1 MCWKGQTM
9 LTRLKL
15 NMSATGKETNRARR
29 AKHSKATRRP
39 EGALPAEARNSK
51 ARSWQSVRKK
61 EVERARKLVKDPS
74 YPSSAVTRAV
84 ARLLARNLQTLDDP
98 AAPVGI

>member
-1 MCWKGQTM
+1 
-9 LTRLKL
+9 
-15 NMSATGKETNRARR
+15 MSATGKETNRART
-29 AKHSKATRRP
+29 AKPSKTLRRP
-39 EGALPAEARNSK
+39 ARALPAETRNSK

-84 ARLLARNLQTLDDP
+84 ARLLARNLQKLDDP
-98 AAPVGI
+98 ASPVGI